1 LITDANKSST
11 LVVALVIFGLAC
23 SALLATVPRLFAGP
37 ARPEFGVFLI
47 SGLVVIVMTAGLF
60 GFIDRLGMGFGR
72 TVLVLAAGYNALIA
86 AVKLGLA
93 PAALYRANDEQAFDA
108 SMADPNGLYFYL
120 LAGFGVL
127 LLYALVFA
135 AMYAVFRRRFRRLPP
150 SSESPPVRTK
160 RLSGWMIVVIVVACV
175 ALAASILWV
184 VPVLY
189 VGLPTL
195 SYLAYVFSA
204 FGAAIAL
211 ALVLAAILA
220 YRTFDEVEKRAV
232 RLGDATLLAGFFWL
246 GLALILLY
254 HVMWMVLLLTLVSI
268 WPFQTYTPK

>member
-1 LITDANKSST
+1 MTTGANKSST
-11 LVVALVIFGLAC
+11 LLVALVIFGLAC

-37 ARPEFGVFLI
+37 ARPGFGVFLI
-47 SGLVVIVMTAGLF
+47 AGLAVIVMTAGLF

-135 AMYAVFRRRFRRLPP
+135 AMYAVFRRRFRRRLP
-150 SSESPPVRTK
+150 SSESPPVRRK
-160 RLSGWMIVVIVVACV
+160 RLPGWVIVAIVVACV
-175 ALAASILWV
+175 ALAASFLWL

-189 VGLPTL
+189 VGLPTI

-211 ALVLAAILA
+211 ALVLAAVLA

-246 GLALILLY
+246 GLALIFLY
-254 HVMWMVLLLTLVSI
+254 HVMWVVFLLTLVSI